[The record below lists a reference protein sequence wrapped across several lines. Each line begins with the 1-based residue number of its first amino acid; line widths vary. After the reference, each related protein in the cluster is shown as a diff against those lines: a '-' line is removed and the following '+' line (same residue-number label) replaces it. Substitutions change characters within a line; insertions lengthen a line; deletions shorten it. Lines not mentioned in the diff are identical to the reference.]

1 VQFSIDEREEIIRGN
16 NNENYLWSAGYKKEI
31 KINCAKKDLNAQD
44 LSALLG
50 AIQII
55 LDTLL
60 TLL

>member
-50 AIQII
+50 
-55 LDTLL
+55 LFK
-60 TLL
+60 